1 MLTPT
6 FASDS
11 MSILRGIN
19 GQFVARLVWL
29 CIAGLS
35 LPAYAQT
42 TTATISG
49 VVVDPNGDA
58 VPRASVTVRNV
69 QTGTRRGTICDE
81 VGRFRVPEL
90 PPGEYETAAEQTG
103 FSREVRTGIVLT
115 LNRDAVLRFVL
126 KVGSI
131 SDQVVIS
138 GDAPPVD
145 TTTAGV
151 SNLIPRSTIDA
162 LPLNGRDLF
171 QLTTLDPGVVNV
183 GSLANLQI
191 KAGPGQTKM
200 AINGARVNYNNFLVD
215 GTSVSDFANT
225 TPGSFAGGF
234 TGVEAIR
241 EYEILA
247 CNYGAEFGGAGGA
260 VISLLTR
267 SGTNQLHG
275 SAFEFIRNSALDA
288 RNFFDLSRVPPF
300 KRNQFGGSAGGP
312 LVKDKTFFFA
322 EYEGL
327 RQRLAETT
335 RFTVPTSDARQG
347 IMPGGNIPVSPAMK
361 PYLDLYPLP
370 NAGDIGGGL
379 GFFIRSTTAQTDED
393 HFTVRVDQQLGA
405 ADTAFARY
413 MFDQSQV
420 VLPDHV
426 IQNTENRGR
435 NQYAALGLTHVLSPA
450 LAADFRFGFNRSRAF
465 GDVIDQVPI
474 PQNLVWIPGHQRIGD
489 FSLGF
494 GLSPLSDNVFYPRP
508 ITLNSFEPVG
518 QLDYTAGAHSI
529 RTGVTVRRIQL
540 NALSSNAPDGAYIFS
555 SYASFLE
562 AKPFLFFAQRPQS
575 DVYRGIRQWVF
586 AAYGEDQWRV
596 SRRLTVTYGLRYETI
611 TVPTEVNGKVANFRD
626 ILHDKTATV
635 GDPFFVNPSRFD
647 FAPRLGLAWDVS
659 GNGTISV
666 RSGFGVFFAQPYPEA
681 FRYAFTNQPP
691 FFQGGIVLGQVPF
704 PNAFQS
710 LGPDFIGASQI
721 QAYQYKPATT
731 YVMQWNLDVQAQLP
745 RQIVLSAAYVG
756 SRGVHLVTDGNRNT
770 SADFTILP
778 DGEKQYAPGA
788 PVLRNASFAGPIRA
802 NQTDSDS
809 FYNALQVSLDRRLA
823 GGLQLHVAYTFSK
836 SIDTASDGVGNFI
849 GQATQFA
856 QDPYNRAA
864 ERALSVFDSRHS
876 FSMGIIY
883 ELPYRSRSGVQRPLR
898 VAQFLL
904 AGWQLNSILS
914 ARTGTPFT
922 PAIGNFNNSN
932 DGNSIDSAERPD
944 YAPGFS
950 GSAVTG
956 DPNHYINTSA
966 YRLAPS
972 GQYGNVGRNTLT
984 GPGLFTVDASLFKD
998 VVRVRERMK
1007 IQFRAE
1013 AFNVLNRANFAL
1025 PANTTVVTRGGVVPP
1040 NAGVITA
1047 TATPSRQ
1054 LQFALKLIF

>member
-1 MLTPT
+1 MMKPKQPPGQAL
-6 FASDS
+6 SR
-11 MSILRGIN
+11 SILLLLCLCPLAAR
-19 GQFVARLVWL
+19 VA
-29 CIAGLS
+29 AG
-35 LPAYAQT
+35 AQT

-49 VVVDPNGDA
+49 VVLDQNGDA
-58 VPRASVTVRNV
+58 VPRANITVRNV
-69 QTGTRRGTICDE
+69 QTGIRRAITCDDA
-81 VGRFRVPEL
+81 GRFRMTEL
-90 PPGEYETAAEQTG
+90 PPGEYETTAEQTG

-131 SDQVVIS
+131 TDQVVIS

-145 TTTAGV
+145 TTTAAL
-151 SNLIPRSTIDA
+151 SNLIPRSTIND

-171 QLTTLDPGVVNV
+171 QLTTLDAGVVNV
-183 GSLANLQI
+183 GSLTNLQI

-215 GTSVSDFANT
+215 GTSVGDFANT
-225 TPGSFAGGF
+225 TPGSFAGAF

-247 CNYGAEFGGAGGA
+247 GNYSAEFGGAGGA
-260 VISLLTR
+260 VISLVTQ
-267 SGTNQLHG
+267 SGTNQVHG

-312 LVKDKTFFFA
+312 LIKDKTFFFA

-335 RFTVPTSDARQG
+335 RFTVPTLEARDG
-347 IMPGGNIPVSPAMK
+347 ILPGGNIPVSPAMK
-361 PYLDLYPLP
+361 PYLDLYPFP

-379 GFFIRSTTAQTDED
+379 GFFIRSTSATTDED
-393 HFTVRVDQQLGA
+393 HFTVRVDQEVGGG
-405 ADTAFARY
+405 DTAFARY
-413 MFDQSQV
+413 MFDQSRV
-420 VLPDHV
+420 VSPDHV

-435 NQYAALGLTHVLSPA
+435 NQYAALGLTHIFSPRLVGA
-450 LAADFRFGFNRSRAF
+450 LRFGFNRSRAF

-474 PQNLVWIPGHQRIGD
+474 PQNLVWIPGHQRLGD

-508 ITLNSFEPVG
+508 LTLNSFEPVA

-529 RTGVTVRRIQL
+529 RTGVTGRRIQL
-540 NALSSNAPDGAYIFS
+540 NALSSNAPDGAYLFS

-562 AKPFLFFAQRPQS
+562 AKPFLFFAQKPQS

-586 AAYGEDQWRV
+586 AAYGEDQWRA
-596 SRRLTVTYGLRYETI
+596 SRRFTVTYGLRYETI

-635 GDPFFVNPSRFD
+635 GDPFFINPSRLD
-647 FAPRLGLAWDVS
+647 FAPRLGLAWDVL
-659 GNGTISV
+659 GDGKMSV
-666 RSGFGVFFAQPYPEA
+666 RAGYGVYFAQPYPES

-721 QAYQYKPATT
+721 QAYQYRPATT
-731 YVMQWNLDVQAQLP
+731 YVMQWNLGIQAELP
-745 RQIVLSAAYVG
+745 RQIVLTAGYVG

-770 SADFTILP
+770 SANFTVLP
-778 DGEKQYAPGA
+778 DGEEQYPPSA

-809 FYNALQVSLDRRLA
+809 FYNAWQVSLDRRLA
-823 GGLQLHVAYTFSK
+823 AGFQLHVGYTFSK

-864 ERALSVFDSRHS
+864 ERALSVFDCRHS
-876 FSMGIIY
+876 FSTGLIY
-883 ELPYRSRSGVQRPLR
+883 ELPYRYRTGAQGASRVPR
-898 VAQFLL
+898 FLL
-904 AGWQLNSILS
+904 AGWQLNSILI
-914 ARTGTPFT
+914 ARSGTPFT
-922 PAIGNFNNSN
+922 PGIGNFNNSN
-932 DGNSIDSAERPD
+932 DGNSIDAAERPD

-950 GSAVTG
+950 GSAITG
-956 DPNHYINTSA
+956 NPSHYINTSA
-966 YRLAPS
+966 YKLAPA

-984 GPGLFTVDASLFKD
+984 GPGLFTVDLSLFKT
-998 VVRVRERMK
+998 VVRVRETMK

-1054 LQFALKLIF
+1054 LQFALKLNF